1 VKLDLEAFLVKRY
14 LRILSYTE
22 FRLDINLKEYFEI
35 KVSRFGS
42 MEV

>member
-1 VKLDLEAFLVKRY
+1 MKRDLEAFIVERY
-14 LRILSYTE
+14 SRILSYTE
-22 FRLDINLKEYFEI
+22 YRLDINLKEYFEI